1 MTEHR
6 PGRSA
11 SQDEA
16 ALDAIERV
24 VRSVTSACDAEK
36 VPAGIGLYAVLHAAL
51 AIMRA
56 QRADLDRAELYRLAR
71 EYMTAVP
78 SLAGELPTDAFLE
91 EHVERAAMLDAN
103 ATSIE
108 RAALMIVRA
117 ALNANADPGPTITAL
132 MMVAMMVVPPP
143 GAFVALEGLRRYRDK
158 FESLRP
164 LPTDVRDIRASN

>member
-16 ALDAIERV
+16 ALDAIGRV
-24 VRSVTSACDAEK
+24 VRSVTSACHAEK

-56 QRADLDRAELYRLAR
+56 QRADLERAELYRLAR
-71 EYMTAVP
+71 EYMSIV
-78 SLAGELPTDAFLE
+78 GEPPTDAFLE
-91 EHVERAAMLDAN
+91 ERVERAAMLDAN

-117 ALNANADPGPTITAL
+117 ALNANADPAPTITAL
-132 MMVAMMVVPPP
+132 MVVAMMVVPSP